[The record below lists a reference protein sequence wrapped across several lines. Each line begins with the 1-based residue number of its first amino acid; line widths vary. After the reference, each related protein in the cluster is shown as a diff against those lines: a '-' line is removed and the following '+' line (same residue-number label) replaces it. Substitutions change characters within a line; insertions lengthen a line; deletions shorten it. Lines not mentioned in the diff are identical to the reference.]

1 MKRLTK
7 VSLIV
12 TLFFS
17 IIDNIYA
24 LNNDDLINKSTNINI
39 EKYPD
44 ADAVLIQDD
53 TTVIYQLDGTSKTHT
68 SSAIKSS
75 QKKEK
80 G

>member
-12 TLFFS
+12 TLFS

-53 TTVIYQLDGTSKTHT
+53 TTVIYQLDGTSKPIQVQQ
-68 SSAIKSS
+68 SKSS

>member
-44 ADAVLIQDD
+44 ADAVLMQ
-53 TTVIYQLDGTSKTHT
+53 V
-68 SSAIKSS
+68 
-75 QKKEK
+75 QK
-80 G
+80 